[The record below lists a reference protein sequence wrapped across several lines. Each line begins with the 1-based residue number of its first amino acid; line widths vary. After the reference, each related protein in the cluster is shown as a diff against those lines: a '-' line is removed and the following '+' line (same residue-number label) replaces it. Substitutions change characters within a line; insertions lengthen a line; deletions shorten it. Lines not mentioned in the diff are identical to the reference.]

1 MKFNISND
9 MYKVLIEEL
18 ERSRETASGLACS
31 SILSERTDK
40 AKEYAERS
48 TKLSTLIHEIKQGAT
63 LS

>member
-9 MYKVLIEEL
+9 MYNVLIEEL

-31 SILSERTDK
+31 SILSERTEK

-48 TKLSTLIHEIKQGAT
+48 TKLSRLIHEIRQGAM